1 MKSFRSW
8 MLFLIPLTCITF
20 SASFAEVQVTIPLG
34 ASNPNTPFSLS
45 PSDLD
50 IQVNDTVTWKNNDAA
65 VHTVTTGKP
74 GLGFDGR
81 VDSGVIAQGG
91 TFSYTFDKS
100 GVYEYYCLFHPWM
113 TGFVS
118 VGASTSIP
126 PTGISVST
134 DKSVYL
140 NGDTIQIS
148 GQVSKFIQN
157 KQVTVWIT
165 DSKGTGISAS
175 HTETRTGSNF
185 SIDTVASGKLWV
197 PGNNYTVYAQY
208 GAGSSVATAVIQ
220 YEPQVPV
227 EQNNMSNTN
236 TVSLTSTS
244 YMTSYKKLNPDSN
257 NYLTVQ
263 TEHGVYTPNDQI
275 KLYGSIW
282 SGLINAGSGAYLAT
296 VPVSNISGNAVT
308 ELVLV
313 QIKDE
318 HGNVVYTKETQVD
331 GNGNYVVPVNLSN
344 NTNGRYSVNSLL
356 ETKTGLLGTLDATAA
371 AKLDSSASFLVA
383 TPSEFSVPTK
393 DASFTVDIS
402 SNSTVS
408 NFAFDSK
415 NKMIS
420 FNVQG
425 VTGTHGISD
434 VVVPKSLLGGTI
446 QVSIDGIV
454 EPYNSDG
461 VVVVS
466 DTPSATSFEIN
477 YHHSMHTIQLVGTSA
492 ADVTEPVDTQTV
504 PEFSSVTPI
513 VLVVSILSTL
523 LLSSKLRL
531 WK

>member
-1 MKSFRSW
+1 M
-8 MLFLIPLTCITF
+8 MFLLPLTCITF
-20 SASFAEVQVTIPLG
+20 SASFAEVQVAIPLG

-91 TFSYTFDKS
+91 TFSHTFDKS

-118 VGASTSIP
+118 VGTSTPVP

-134 DKSVYL
+134 DKSVYN
-140 NGDTIQIS
+140 NGDTIHIS

-185 SIDTVASGKLWV
+185 SVDTVASGKLWI

-208 GAGSSVATAVIQ
+208 GTASSVATAVIQ
-220 YEPQVPV
+220 YEPQALA
-227 EQNNMSNTN
+227 EKSNMSGIN
-236 TVSLTSTS
+236 TVSLTSAS

-263 TEHGVYTPNDQI
+263 TEHGVYTPDDQV
-275 KLYGSIW
+275 KVYGSIW
-282 SGLINAGSGAYLAT
+282 SGLLNAGSGAYLAT
-296 VPVSNISGNAVT
+296 VPVDNIGGNTVT
-308 ELVLV
+308 ELVFV
-313 QIKDE
+313 QVKDE
-318 HGNVVYTKETQVD
+318 HGNVVYTKEIQVD
-331 GNGNYVVPVNLSN
+331 SNGNYLVPVNLPSN
-344 NTNGRYSVNSLL
+344 ANGRYFVNSLL
-356 ETKTGLLGTLDATAA
+356 ETKTGLLGTLDASVA
-371 AKLDSSASFLVA
+371 AKLDSSSSFLVA

-393 DASFTVDIS
+393 DASFTVGIS

-425 VTGTHGISD
+425 ITGTHGISD
-434 VVVPKSLLGGTI
+434 IAIPKSLLGGTI

-454 EPYNSDG
+454 EPYNSNG

-466 DTPSATSFEIN
+466 DTPSETSFEIN
-477 YHHSMHTIQLVGTSA
+477 YHHSMHTIQLVGTNA
-492 ADVTEPVDTQTV
+492 ADVTVPVDTQMV
-504 PEFSSVTPI
+504 PEFSSVVPI
-513 VLVVSILSTL
+513 VLVVSIMSTL
-523 LLSSKLRL
+523 LVSSKLRI